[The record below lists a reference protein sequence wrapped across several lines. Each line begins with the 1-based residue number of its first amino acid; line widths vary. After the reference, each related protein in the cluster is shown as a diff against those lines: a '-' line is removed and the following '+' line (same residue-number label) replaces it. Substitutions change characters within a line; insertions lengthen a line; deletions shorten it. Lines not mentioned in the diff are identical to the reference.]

1 MCTAFDSKA
10 SLLPNA
16 PCGPERTFVPVD
28 DDFLAPMA
36 AELEVD
42 GDAECQAAEDS
53 AAIAIDANKNELVPM
68 ATTMWEG
75 WTVSYRKRAG
85 EHGAEGQ
92 AQGSQAVQGHAPAGE
107 ALARTGGQGG
117 RQW

>member
-1 MCTAFDSKA
+1 MCTALDIKA

-28 DDFLAPMA
+28 DDFAAPTA

-53 AAIAIDANKNELVPM
+53 AAIAIDANKNELVPV

-75 WTVSYRKRAG
+75 WTVSYRKTRR
-85 EHGAEGQ
+85 
-92 AQGSQAVQGHAPAGE
+92 
-107 ALARTGGQGG
+107 RT
-117 RQW
+117 RR